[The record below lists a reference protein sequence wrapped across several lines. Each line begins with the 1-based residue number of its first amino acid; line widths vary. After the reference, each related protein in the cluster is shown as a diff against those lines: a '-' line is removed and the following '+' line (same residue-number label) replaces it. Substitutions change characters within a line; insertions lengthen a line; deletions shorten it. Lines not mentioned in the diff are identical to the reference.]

1 MNVPLIDVSLS
12 ACRSSS
18 KTMKSIAWILCL
30 FFSITA
36 FLLPALWNGFAIV
49 FFDTGGYLD
58 RVLTM
63 SLYPGRSFL
72 FGLFLWVTSFGW
84 WSFWGPILIQSLLCL
99 WLIHLMLR
107 CHNLPAGPP
116 ATAVFCISL
125 SLLTGISWYTSQLM
139 PDILV
144 PLVVLAIWLLGFHW
158 HRLSLHERL
167 GLLATALL
175 GLMSHNSSLAL
186 GVGLIAVILMLRAAV
201 YRKNWSI
208 SISILPPVAV
218 VAASFVLIPMLNLA
232 LSGKA
237 TYASGGP
244 VFLFARFVQE
254 GIAQR
259 WLADNCP
266 VANIKLCKMQKHI
279 PNTSE
284 GFLWARNSPLRELGN
299 WSGAAANAELGY
311 VVAESLKDY
320 PGRIFRSSL
329 QATSQQFFM
338 VETGDGLDNYQDY
351 TRKVFSNLSPRISE
365 LFNKAGQQRNQ
376 MTQQLFN
383 ILNRV
388 HVPVAYLSV
397 LGLMMVIG
405 WGLIA
410 KRPDLAGLALFV
422 FLALLG
428 NAFICGALSGPF
440 DRYQSRLI
448 WLATLVVCM
457 AIAGVFRG
465 VHKHETAP

>member
-1 MNVPLIDVSLS
+1 M
-12 ACRSSS
+12 
-18 KTMKSIAWILCL
+18 AWILCL
-30 FFSITA
+30 IFSTLA

-72 FGLFLWVTSFGW
+72 YGLFLWLTSFGW
-84 WSFWGPILIQSLLCL
+84 ASFWGPILIQSLLCL
-99 WLIHLMLR
+99 WMIHLMLR
-107 CHNLPAGPP
+107 LHDLPAGPT
-116 ATAVFCISL
+116 ATAIFCIGL

-144 PLVVLAIWLLGFHW
+144 ALVVLALWLLGFHW
-158 HRLSLHERL
+158 HKLRLYERM

-186 GVGLIAVILMLRAAV
+186 GIGLIVVILILRAAV
-201 YRKNWSI
+201 CRKGWSI
-208 SISILPPVAV
+208 SINILPPIAI
-218 VAASFVLIPMLNLA
+218 VAASFVLIPMLNLT
-232 LSGKA
+232 LTGKA

-259 WLADNCP
+259 WLAENCP
-266 VANIKLCKMQKHI
+266 IANIKLCKMQKRI

-284 GFLWARNSPLRELGN
+284 GFLWAKNSPLRDLGN
-299 WSGAAANAELGY
+299 WTGAAANAELGY
-311 VVAESLKDY
+311 VVAESFKDY
-320 PGRIFRSSL
+320 PDKIFRASL
-329 QATSQQFFM
+329 KATSQQFFM

-351 TRKVFSNLSPRISE
+351 TRKVFSNLSPQIAQS
-365 LFNKAGQQRNQ
+365 FNKARQQSNQ
-376 MTQQLFN
+376 FKQQLFDT
-383 ILNRV
+383 LNRV
-388 HVPVAYLSV
+388 DVPVAYLSV
-397 LGLMMVIG
+397 LGLMIVIG

-410 KRPDLAGLALFV
+410 KRSDFVCLALFV

-457 AIAGVFRG
+457 AGVSQWQRSQ
-465 VHKHETAP
+465 KLQQNLQC